1 LFEIYEAHV
10 KTDYKL
16 YKQVLKYVSSF
27 FSYMLMLNKTTSG
40 TVGHTVSQK

>member
-27 FSYMLMLNKTTSG
+27 S
-40 TVGHTVSQK
+40 HTCLC